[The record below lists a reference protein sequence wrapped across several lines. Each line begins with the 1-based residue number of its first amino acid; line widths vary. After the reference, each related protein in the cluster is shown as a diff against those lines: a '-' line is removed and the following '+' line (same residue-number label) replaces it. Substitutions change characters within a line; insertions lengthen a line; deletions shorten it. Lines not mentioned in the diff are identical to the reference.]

1 MWPLISPEVA
11 PKDSAT
17 KGPSH
22 QGSKTWGNEPS
33 GCRVGA
39 QLSPGRT
46 LEVQKAVPPGQAGAE
61 GGRQFSSDPQHL
73 GPGVCGIFSSSPGS
87 IETLL

>member
-1 MWPLISPEVA
+1 MTSDFIRSCTGRFGYKRPRSSGR
-11 PKDSAT
+11 KDLG
-17 KGPSH
+17 K
-22 QGSKTWGNEPS
+22 
-33 GCRVGA
+33 CA
-39 QLSPGRT
+39 QRLPGGRPDKPRPT

-61 GGRQFSSDPQHL
+61 GGRQLSSDPQHL